1 MNIIENFPVPNTLA
15 LTSVA
20 EFGCLLR
27 SGQDIV
33 EAKRFART
41 KGVAFKVIGAGSNLV
56 PLPKVRG
63 VLGVMASTGVHV
75 IDETNTEVLLE
86 ISAGQNWHELVMHCV
101 GQDWFGIEN
110 LALIP
115 GLAGAAPVQNIGAY
129 GVELADVLEAVQI
142 VDAQNRLL
150 WLSNEKCG
158 FGYRSS
164 RFQGRTEEV
173 ITALRLRL
181 SKLPK
186 PCLTYPELADRFTN
200 FSGLTAQRIA
210 DAVIAIRTA
219 KLPDP
224 TVNPNVGSF
233 FKNPIINSSQ
243 IADFEALGLS
253 THNTEAGVKLSAAQ
267 LIDRCGWKEKP
278 GKRVGCWPHQP
289 LVLVNYDNA
298 EASHILEFA
307 NDVRASVAE
316 VFAVQLETEPSVLS

>member
-1 MNIIENFPVPNTLA
+1 MIFNGRQRHCLTKTKRRVGERINHVPVDSVVVNIIENFPVPNTLA
-15 LTSVA
+15 LASVA

-56 PLPKVRG
+56 PLPKVK
-63 VLGVMASTGVHV
+63 VLGVIASTGVHV

-86 ISAGQNWHELVMHCV
+86 ISAGRWHELVMHCV

-142 VDAQNRLL
+142 VDAQNRLPGP
-150 WLSNEKCG
+150 SNEKCG

-186 PCLTYPELADRFTN
+186 P
-200 FSGLTAQRIA
+200 
-210 DAVIAIRTA
+210 V
-219 KLPDP
+219 
-224 TVNPNVGSF
+224 
-233 FKNPIINSSQ
+233 
-243 IADFEALGLS
+243 
-253 THNTEAGVKLSAAQ
+253 
-267 LIDRCGWKEKP
+267 
-278 GKRVGCWPHQP
+278 
-289 LVLVNYDNA
+289 
-298 EASHILEFA
+298 
-307 NDVRASVAE
+307 
-316 VFAVQLETEPSVLS
+316 

>member
-1 MNIIENFPVPNTLA
+1 MY
-15 LTSVA
+15 
-20 EFGCLLR
+20 
-27 SGQDIV
+27 
-33 EAKRFART
+33 KR
-41 KGVAFKVIGAGSNLV
+41 
-56 PLPKVRG
+56 
-63 VLGVMASTGVHV
+63 
-75 IDETNTEVLLE
+75 
-86 ISAGQNWHELVMHCV
+86 Q
-101 GQDWFGIEN
+101 
-110 LALIP
+110 

-233 FKNPIINSSQ
+233 FKNPIISRGRLNS
-243 IADFEALGLS
+243 ILS
-253 THNTEAGVKLSAAQ
+253 KIKDEKDLPHTHIGNDRVKISAAW
-267 LIDRCGWKEKP
+267 LIDKCGLKGLKIGGVEVHK
-278 GKRVGCWPHQP
+278 KQP
-289 LVLVNYDNA
+289 LVLINRSKINDQDVFSNLTRAVMEIKQKVQTKYGI
-298 EASHILEFA
+298 SLEI
-307 NDVRASVAE
+307 
-316 VFAVQLETEPSVLS
+316 EPRIYGDFNID